1 MLRAGTSFAR
11 SCPVAPRAQS
21 PAMSHPSCP
30 GISRRAHREAARAA
44 QCWQGSSA
52 VNRRAHRHQTEV
64 TLRGGSW
71 HWQFGVRNSRVT
83 PVTLE
88 GKRALV
94 DLRICFCGFVSLD
107 GGWMVAARDYS
118 EELEEHSSTSSSED
132 MMQSASD
139 PLSSPEV
146 QLSSA
151 AQNLLS
157 S

>member
-1 MLRAGTSFAR
+1 M
-11 SCPVAPRAQS
+11 
-21 PAMSHPSCP
+21 
-30 GISRRAHREAARAA
+30 
-44 QCWQGSSA
+44 
-52 VNRRAHRHQTEV
+52 
-64 TLRGGSW
+64 
-71 HWQFGVRNSRVT
+71 
-83 PVTLE
+83 
-88 GKRALV
+88 